1 MAVALVILLTAT
13 ACTLDAPT
21 TQTQSPVTQPTEAT
35 STVPQSNSDAA
46 TTTHP
51 SEATPTA
58 PDTAASTSDAQ
69 PSDTT
74 PSDPGAAAS
83 DPDTQ
88 PPEATPSDP
97 DVALSDPDTQPS
109 EATSTVPASTVAKR
123 VDDGTGDG
131 AGDAGGGA
139 VGAEEDDRPLPRGT
153 LTGDGHYTDPRG
165 ETYEE
170 FQASF
175 DRTHPFQG
183 LGSFCEPT
191 QPPDSV
197 PIATEP
203 GITADSLTIVHLNT
217 RLDEL
222 ERIGFYT
229 RAGDIDEMVRSFV
242 GVVNGCGGIHGRLLD
257 LRTVDISGLGGGGHD
272 IDTRREAACLEAREV
287 HLAVAAL
294 AVEPVPGTAAGCLTW
309 SGRTSFL
316 SVRGTSDRDDR
327 RAGGLLLAQA
337 PGARTALEAMVS
349 MADEEGLLMDR
360 TIGLVVPDAP
370 QRSDDIVDVLVE
382 ALEALGHDPT
392 IHLVGC
398 EGTTTCRVG
407 MDTAVAAMVERGV
420 DVVFPLLNR
429 TSLPWLVLEML
440 DQAMPR
446 PTFIQSGLDAQ
457 GLDSV
462 SSEVAEF
469 GGTPA
474 GAYYSGAWILDASA
488 TGSHRLDGF
497 ETRPFD
503 EMCNRSYAEAAQR
516 RIATV
521 DDPATDVYRTVTEA
535 CSLVRAVARAV
546 HDAGPDPTRLG
557 VQVALAVL
565 GSMDVSDM
573 RPATSYDGH
582 LSVQLRRYEYPCGH
596 GPGFGDTDGCLVPV
610 SDPQLLG

>member
-1 MAVALVILLTAT
+1 MLLPRSPASALSVAMVILLTAT
-13 ACTLDAPT
+13 ACTLDDPTPSTDNKAAQQAEATAPEPAASEPAPDAGT
-21 TQTQSPVTQPTEAT
+21 ATQPA
-35 STVPQSNSDAA
+35 
-46 TTTHP
+46 
-51 SEATPTA
+51 EATP
-58 PDTAASTSDAQ
+58 
-69 PSDTT
+69 
-74 PSDPGAAAS
+74 
-83 DPDTQ
+83 
-88 PPEATPSDP
+88 
-97 DVALSDPDTQPS
+97 
-109 EATSTVPASTVAKR
+109 TVPASTVAKR
-123 VDDGTGDG
+123 VDDGTDGGAGGDG
-131 AGDAGGGA
+131 SGS
-139 VGAEEDDRPLPRGT
+139 EDGRPLPDGT
-153 LTGDGHYTDPRG
+153 LTAGGHYADPRG
-165 ETYEE
+165 ETYEQ

-183 LGSFCEPT
+183 LESFCLPT
-191 QPPDSV
+191 PAPESDPV
-197 PIATEP
+197 ATEP
-203 GITADSLTIVHLNT
+203 GITADSLNVVHLHT

-222 ERIGFYT
+222 ERIGFSVPV
-229 RAGDIDEMVRSFV
+229 GDIDDMVRSFV
-242 GVVNGCGGIHGRLLD
+242 GIVNGCGGIHGRRLD
-257 LRTVDISGLGGGGHD
+257 LRTVEVSALGGGGHD

-287 HLAVAAL
+287 HEAVAVL
-294 AVEPVPGTAAGCLTW
+294 AVEAVPGTAANCLTR

-316 SVRGTSDRDDR
+316 SVRGTSDRDES
-327 RAGGLLLAQA
+327 RAGGLLLAQE
-337 PGARTALEAMVS
+337 PGARTAVEAMVR
-349 MADEEGLLMDR
+349 MADERDLLVGG

-370 QRSDDIVDVLVE
+370 QRSDDVVHVLVD
-382 ALEALGHDPT
+382 ALGALGHEPT

-407 MDTAVAAMVERGV
+407 LDTAVAAMVERGV

-469 GGTPA
+469 GGSPA

-516 RIATV
+516 RTATV
-521 DDPATDVYRTVTEA
+521 DDPTTDVYRTVTEA

-557 VQVALAVL
+557 IQVALAAL

-582 LSVQLRRYEYPCGH
+582 LSVQLRRYEYPCDH
-596 GPGFGDTDGCLVPV
+596 GPGFGDTDGCLLPV
-610 SDPQLLG
+610 SDPQPLD

>member
-1 MAVALVILLTAT
+1 MVILLTAT
-13 ACTLDAPT
+13 ACTLDDPT
-21 TQTQSPVTQPTEAT
+21 PSTDNKAAQQAEAT
-35 STVPQSNSDAA
+35 APEPAASEPAPDAGTA
-46 TTTHP
+46 TQP
-51 SEATPTA
+51 SEATPTV
-58 PDTAASTSDAQ
+58 
-69 PSDTT
+69 PS
-74 PSDPGAAAS
+74 
-83 DPDTQ
+83 
-88 PPEATPSDP
+88 
-97 DVALSDPDTQPS
+97 
-109 EATSTVPASTVAKR
+109 STVGKR
-123 VDDGTGDG
+123 VDDGTDGGAGGDG
-131 AGDAGGGA
+131 SGS
-139 VGAEEDDRPLPRGT
+139 EDGRPLPDGT
-153 LTGDGHYTDPRG
+153 LTAGGHYADPRG
-165 ETYEE
+165 ETYEQ

-183 LGSFCEPT
+183 LESFCLPT
-191 QPPDSV
+191 PAPESDPV
-197 PIATEP
+197 ATEP
-203 GITADSLTIVHLNT
+203 GITADSLNVVHLHT

-222 ERIGFYT
+222 ERIGFSVPV
-229 RAGDIDEMVRSFV
+229 GDIDDMVRSFV
-242 GVVNGCGGIHGRLLD
+242 GIVNGCGGIHGRRLD
-257 LRTVDISGLGGGGHD
+257 LRTVEVSALGGGGHD

-287 HLAVAAL
+287 HEAVAVL
-294 AVEPVPGTAAGCLTW
+294 AVEAVPGTAANCLTR

-316 SVRGTSDRDDR
+316 SVRGTSDRDES
-327 RAGGLLLAQA
+327 RAGGLLLAQE
-337 PGARTALEAMVS
+337 PGARTAVEAMVR
-349 MADEEGLLMDR
+349 MADERDLLVGG

-370 QRSDDIVDVLVE
+370 QRSDDVVHVLVD
-382 ALEALGHDPT
+382 ALGALGHEPT

-407 MDTAVAAMVERGV
+407 LDTAVAAMVERGV

-469 GGTPA
+469 GGSPA

-516 RIATV
+516 RTATV
-521 DDPATDVYRTVTEA
+521 DDPTTDVYRTVTEA

-557 VQVALAVL
+557 IQVALAAL

-582 LSVQLRRYEYPCGH
+582 LSVQLRRYEYPCDH
-596 GPGFGDTDGCLVPV
+596 GPGFGDTDGCLLPV
-610 SDPQLLG
+610 SDPQPLD

>member
-1 MAVALVILLTAT
+1 MLLPRPPAPALSVAMVILLTAT
-13 ACTLDAPT
+13 ACTLDDPTPSTDNKAAQQAEATAPEPAASEPAPDAGT
-21 TQTQSPVTQPTEAT
+21 ATQPA
-35 STVPQSNSDAA
+35 
-46 TTTHP
+46 
-51 SEATPTA
+51 EATP
-58 PDTAASTSDAQ
+58 
-69 PSDTT
+69 
-74 PSDPGAAAS
+74 
-83 DPDTQ
+83 
-88 PPEATPSDP
+88 
-97 DVALSDPDTQPS
+97 
-109 EATSTVPASTVAKR
+109 TVPASTVAKR
-123 VDDGTGDG
+123 VDDGTDGGAGGDG
-131 AGDAGGGA
+131 SGS
-139 VGAEEDDRPLPRGT
+139 EDGRPLLDGT
-153 LTGDGHYTDPRG
+153 LTAGGHYADPRG
-165 ETYEE
+165 ETYEQ

-183 LGSFCEPT
+183 LESFCLPT
-191 QPPDSV
+191 PAPESDPV
-197 PIATEP
+197 ATEP
-203 GITADSLTIVHLNT
+203 GITADSLNVVHLHT

-222 ERIGFYT
+222 ERIGFSVPV
-229 RAGDIDEMVRSFV
+229 GDIDDMVRSFV
-242 GVVNGCGGIHGRLLD
+242 GIVNGCGGIHGRRLD
-257 LRTVDISGLGGGGHD
+257 LRTVEVSALGGGGHD

-287 HLAVAAL
+287 HEAVAVL
-294 AVEPVPGTAAGCLTW
+294 AVEAVPGTAANCLTR

-316 SVRGTSDRDDR
+316 SVRGTSDRDES
-327 RAGGLLLAQA
+327 RAGGLLLAQE
-337 PGARTALEAMVS
+337 PGARTAVEAMVR
-349 MADEEGLLMDR
+349 MADERDLLVGG

-370 QRSDDIVDVLVE
+370 QRSDDVVHVLVD
-382 ALEALGHDPT
+382 ALGALGHEPT

-407 MDTAVAAMVERGV
+407 LDTAVAAMVERGV

-469 GGTPA
+469 GGSPA

-516 RIATV
+516 RTATV
-521 DDPATDVYRTVTEA
+521 DDPTTDVYRTVTEA

-557 VQVALAVL
+557 IQVALAAL

-582 LSVQLRRYEYPCGH
+582 LSVQLRRYEYPCDH
-596 GPGFGDTDGCLVPV
+596 GPGFGDTDGCLLPV
-610 SDPQLLG
+610 SDPQPLD

>member
-1 MAVALVILLTAT
+1 MVILLTAT
-13 ACTLDAPT
+13 ACTLDDPT
-21 TQTQSPVTQPTEAT
+21 PSTDNKAAQQAEAT
-35 STVPQSNSDAA
+35 APEPAASEPAPDADTA
-46 TTTHP
+46 TQP
-51 SEATPTA
+51 SEATPTV
-58 PDTAASTSDAQ
+58 
-69 PSDTT
+69 PS
-74 PSDPGAAAS
+74 
-83 DPDTQ
+83 
-88 PPEATPSDP
+88 
-97 DVALSDPDTQPS
+97 
-109 EATSTVPASTVAKR
+109 STVGKR
-123 VDDGTGDG
+123 VDDGTDGGAGGDG
-131 AGDAGGGA
+131 SGS
-139 VGAEEDDRPLPRGT
+139 EDGRPLPDGT
-153 LTGDGHYTDPRG
+153 LTAGGHYADPRG
-165 ETYEE
+165 ETYEQ

-183 LGSFCEPT
+183 LESFCLPT
-191 QPPDSV
+191 PAPESDPV
-197 PIATEP
+197 ATEP
-203 GITADSLTIVHLNT
+203 GITADSLNVVHLHT

-222 ERIGFYT
+222 ERIGFSVPV
-229 RAGDIDEMVRSFV
+229 GDIDDMVRSFV
-242 GVVNGCGGIHGRLLD
+242 GIVNGCGGIHGRRLD
-257 LRTVDISGLGGGGHD
+257 LRTVEVSALGGGGHD

-287 HLAVAAL
+287 HEAVAVL
-294 AVEPVPGTAAGCLTW
+294 AVEAVPGTAANCLTR
-309 SGRTSFL
+309 SGQTSFL
-316 SVRGTSDRDDR
+316 SVRGTSDRDES
-327 RAGGLLLAQA
+327 RAGGLLLAQE
-337 PGARTALEAMVS
+337 PGARTAVEAMVR
-349 MADEEGLLMDR
+349 MADERDLLVGG

-370 QRSDDIVDVLVE
+370 QRSDDVVHVLVD
-382 ALEALGHDPT
+382 ALGALGHEPT

-407 MDTAVAAMVERGV
+407 LDTAVAAMVERGV

-469 GGTPA
+469 GGSPA

-516 RIATV
+516 RTATV
-521 DDPATDVYRTVTEA
+521 DDPTTDVYRTVTEA

-557 VQVALAVL
+557 IQVALAAL

-582 LSVQLRRYEYPCGH
+582 LSVQLRRYEYPCDH
-596 GPGFGDTDGCLVPV
+596 GPGFGDTDGCLLPV
-610 SDPQLLG
+610 SDPQPLD

>member
-1 MAVALVILLTAT
+1 MLLPRSPASALSVAMVILLTAT
-13 ACTLDAPT
+13 ACTLDDPTPSTDNKAAQQAEATAPEPAASEPAPDAGT
-21 TQTQSPVTQPTEAT
+21 ATQPA
-35 STVPQSNSDAA
+35 
-46 TTTHP
+46 
-51 SEATPTA
+51 EATP
-58 PDTAASTSDAQ
+58 
-69 PSDTT
+69 
-74 PSDPGAAAS
+74 
-83 DPDTQ
+83 
-88 PPEATPSDP
+88 
-97 DVALSDPDTQPS
+97 
-109 EATSTVPASTVAKR
+109 TVPASTVAKR
-123 VDDGTGDG
+123 VDDGTDGGAGGDG
-131 AGDAGGGA
+131 SGS
-139 VGAEEDDRPLPRGT
+139 EDGRPLPDGT
-153 LTGDGHYTDPRG
+153 LTAGGHYADPRG
-165 ETYEE
+165 ETYEQ

-183 LGSFCEPT
+183 LESFCLPT
-191 QPPDSV
+191 PAPESDPV
-197 PIATEP
+197 ATQP
-203 GITADSLTIVHLNT
+203 GITADSLNVVHLHT

-222 ERIGFYT
+222 ERIGFSVPV
-229 RAGDIDEMVRSFV
+229 GDIDDMVRSFV
-242 GVVNGCGGIHGRLLD
+242 GIVNGCGGIHGRRLD
-257 LRTVDISGLGGGGHD
+257 LRTVEVSALGGGGHD

-287 HLAVAAL
+287 HEAVAVL
-294 AVEPVPGTAAGCLTW
+294 AVEAVPGTAANCLTR

-316 SVRGTSDRDDR
+316 SVRGTSDRDES
-327 RAGGLLLAQA
+327 RAGGLLLAQE
-337 PGARTALEAMVS
+337 PGARTAVEAMVR
-349 MADEEGLLMDR
+349 MADERDLLVGG

-370 QRSDDIVDVLVE
+370 QRSDDVVHVLVD
-382 ALEALGHDPT
+382 ALGALGHEPT

-407 MDTAVAAMVERGV
+407 LDTAVAAMVERGV

-469 GGTPA
+469 GGSPA

-516 RIATV
+516 RTATV
-521 DDPATDVYRTVTEA
+521 DDPTTDVYRTVTEA

-557 VQVALAVL
+557 IQVALAAL

-582 LSVQLRRYEYPCGH
+582 LSVQLRRYEYPCDH
-596 GPGFGDTDGCLVPV
+596 GPGFGDTDGCLLPV
-610 SDPQLLG
+610 SDPQPLD

>member
-1 MAVALVILLTAT
+1 M
-13 ACTLDAPT
+13 
-21 TQTQSPVTQPTEAT
+21 
-35 STVPQSNSDAA
+35 
-46 TTTHP
+46 
-51 SEATPTA
+51 
-58 PDTAASTSDAQ
+58 
-69 PSDTT
+69 
-74 PSDPGAAAS
+74 
-83 DPDTQ
+83 
-88 PPEATPSDP
+88 
-97 DVALSDPDTQPS
+97 
-109 EATSTVPASTVAKR
+109 
-123 VDDGTGDG
+123 
-131 AGDAGGGA
+131 
-139 VGAEEDDRPLPRGT
+139 
-153 LTGDGHYTDPRG
+153 
-165 ETYEE
+165 
-170 FQASF
+170 
-175 DRTHPFQG
+175 
-183 LGSFCEPT
+183 
-191 QPPDSV
+191 
-197 PIATEP
+197 
-203 GITADSLTIVHLNT
+203 
-217 RLDEL
+217 

-349 MADEEGLLMDR
+349 MADEKGLLMDR
-360 TIGLVVPDAP
+360 TVGLVVPDAP

-382 ALEALGHDPT
+382 TLEALGHDPT

-557 VQVALAVL
+557 IQVALAAL

-582 LSVQLRRYEYPCGH
+582 LSVQLRRYEYPCDH
-596 GPGFGDTDGCLVPV
+596 GPGFGDTDGCLLPV

>member
-1 MAVALVILLTAT
+1 MVILLTAT
-13 ACTLDAPT
+13 ACTLDDPT
-21 TQTQSPVTQPTEAT
+21 PSTDNKAAQQAEAT
-35 STVPQSNSDAA
+35 APEPAASEPAPDAGTA
-46 TTTHP
+46 TQP
-51 SEATPTA
+51 SEATPTV
-58 PDTAASTSDAQ
+58 
-69 PSDTT
+69 PS
-74 PSDPGAAAS
+74 
-83 DPDTQ
+83 
-88 PPEATPSDP
+88 
-97 DVALSDPDTQPS
+97 
-109 EATSTVPASTVAKR
+109 STVGKR
-123 VDDGTGDG
+123 VDDGTDGGAGGDG
-131 AGDAGGGA
+131 SGS
-139 VGAEEDDRPLPRGT
+139 EDGRPLPDGT
-153 LTGDGHYTDPRG
+153 LTAGGHYADPRG
-165 ETYEE
+165 ETYEQ

-183 LGSFCEPT
+183 LESFCLPT
-191 QPPDSV
+191 PAPESDPV
-197 PIATEP
+197 ATEP
-203 GITADSLTIVHLNT
+203 GITADSLNVVHLHT

-222 ERIGFYT
+222 ERVGFSVPV
-229 RAGDIDEMVRSFV
+229 GDIDDMVRSFV
-242 GVVNGCGGIHGRLLD
+242 GIVNGCGGIHGRRLD
-257 LRTVDISGLGGGGHD
+257 LRTVEVSALGGGGHD

-287 HLAVAAL
+287 HEAVAVL
-294 AVEPVPGTAAGCLTW
+294 AVEAVPGTAANCLTR

-316 SVRGTSDRDDR
+316 SVRGTSDRDES
-327 RAGGLLLAQA
+327 RAGGLLLAQE
-337 PGARTALEAMVS
+337 PGARTAVEAMVR
-349 MADEEGLLMDR
+349 MADERDLLVGG

-370 QRSDDIVDVLVE
+370 QRSDDVVHVLVD
-382 ALEALGHDPT
+382 ALGALGHEPT

-407 MDTAVAAMVERGV
+407 LDTAVAAMVERGV

-469 GGTPA
+469 GGSPA

-516 RIATV
+516 RTATV
-521 DDPATDVYRTVTEA
+521 DDPTTDVYRTVTEA

-557 VQVALAVL
+557 IQVALAAL

-582 LSVQLRRYEYPCGH
+582 LSVQLRRYEYPCDH
-596 GPGFGDTDGCLVPV
+596 GPGFGDTDGCLLPV
-610 SDPQLLG
+610 SDPQPLD

>member
-1 MAVALVILLTAT
+1 VQQAETTWTEPAN
-13 ACTLDAPT
+13 DAA
-21 TQTQSPVTQPTEAT
+21 SVTQPPETAPAT
-35 STVPQSNSDAA
+35 PSDTDASEGESVLQ
-46 TTTHP
+46 P
-51 SEATPTA
+51 SEATPTE
-58 PDTAASTSDAQ
+58 PDGAD
-69 PSDTT
+69 
-74 PSDPGAAAS
+74 SDPG
-83 DPDTQ
+83 
-88 PPEATPSDP
+88 
-97 DVALSDPDTQPS
+97 TQPS

-123 VDDGTGDG
+123 VDDGTGGG
-131 AGDAGGGA
+131 AGVGGGGA
-139 VGAEEDDRPLPRGT
+139 AGPLPDGT
-153 LTGDGHYTDPRG
+153 LTTEGHYADPRG
-165 ETYEE
+165 DTYEE

-183 LGSFCEPT
+183 LESFCLPT
-191 QPPDSV
+191 PAPEAV
-197 PIATEP
+197 PVATQP
-203 GITADSLTIVHLNT
+203 GITADSLNIVHLHT

-222 ERIGFYT
+222 EKIGFSS
-229 RAGDIDEMVRSFV
+229 RVGDIDDMVRSFV
-242 GVVNGCGGIHGRLLD
+242 GIVNECGGIHGRRLD
-257 LRTVDISGLGGGGHD
+257 LRTVEVSALGGGGHD

-287 HLAVAAL
+287 HEAVAVL
-294 AVEPVPGTAAGCLTW
+294 AVEAVPGTAANCLTR

-327 RAGGLLLAQA
+327 RSGGLLLAQE
-337 PGARTALEAMVS
+337 PGARTAVEAMVR
-349 MADEEGLLMDR
+349 MADGRGLLVDG

-370 QRSDDIVDVLVE
+370 QRSDDVVDVLVH
-382 ALEALGHDPT
+382 ALESLGHEPT

-407 MDTAVAAMVERGV
+407 LDTAVAAMVERGV
-420 DVVFPLLNR
+420 DVVLPLLNR

-440 DQAMPR
+440 DQSMPR

-469 GGTPA
+469 GGSPA
-474 GAYYSGAWILDASA
+474 GEYYSGAWILDASA

-503 EMCNRSYAEAAQR
+503 EMCNRSYAAAAQHPT
-516 RIATV
+516 ATV
-521 DDPATDVYRTVTEA
+521 EDPTTDVYRTVTEA

-557 VQVALAVL
+557 IQVALAAL

-582 LSVQLRRYEYPCGH
+582 LSVQLRRYEYPCLH

-610 SDPQLLG
+610 SDPQPLD

>member
-1 MAVALVILLTAT
+1 MLLPRSPASALSVAMVILLTAT
-13 ACTLDAPT
+13 ACTLDDPTPSTDNKAAQQAEATAPEPAASEPAPDAGT
-21 TQTQSPVTQPTEAT
+21 ATQPA
-35 STVPQSNSDAA
+35 
-46 TTTHP
+46 
-51 SEATPTA
+51 EATP
-58 PDTAASTSDAQ
+58 
-69 PSDTT
+69 
-74 PSDPGAAAS
+74 
-83 DPDTQ
+83 
-88 PPEATPSDP
+88 
-97 DVALSDPDTQPS
+97 
-109 EATSTVPASTVAKR
+109 TVPASTVAKR
-123 VDDGTGDG
+123 VDDGTDGGAGGDG
-131 AGDAGGGA
+131 SGS
-139 VGAEEDDRPLPRGT
+139 EDGRPLPDGT
-153 LTGDGHYTDPRG
+153 LTAGGHYADPRG
-165 ETYEE
+165 ETYEQ

-183 LGSFCEPT
+183 LESFCLPT
-191 QPPDSV
+191 PAPESDPV
-197 PIATEP
+197 ATQP
-203 GITADSLTIVHLNT
+203 GITADSLNIVHLHT

-222 ERIGFYT
+222 ERIGFSVPV
-229 RAGDIDEMVRSFV
+229 GDIDDMVRSFV
-242 GVVNGCGGIHGRLLD
+242 GIVNGCGGIHGRRLD
-257 LRTVDISGLGGGGHD
+257 LRTVEVSALGGGGHD

-287 HLAVAAL
+287 HEAVAVL
-294 AVEPVPGTAAGCLTW
+294 AVEAVPGTAANCLTR

-316 SVRGTSDRDDR
+316 SVRGTSDRDES
-327 RAGGLLLAQA
+327 RAGGLLLAQE
-337 PGARTALEAMVS
+337 PGARTAVEAMVR
-349 MADEEGLLMDR
+349 MADERDLLVGG

-370 QRSDDIVDVLVE
+370 QRSDDVVHVLVD
-382 ALEALGHDPT
+382 ALEALGHEPT

-407 MDTAVAAMVERGV
+407 LDTAVAAMVERGV

-446 PTFIQSGLDAQ
+446 PTFIQSGLDSQ

-469 GGTPA
+469 GGSPA

-503 EMCNRSYAEAAQR
+503 EMCNRSYAEVAQR
-516 RIATV
+516 RTATV
-521 DDPATDVYRTVTEA
+521 DDPTTDVYRTVTEA

-557 VQVALAVL
+557 IQVALAAL

-582 LSVQLRRYEYPCGH
+582 LSVQLRRYEYPCDH
-596 GPGFGDTDGCLVPV
+596 GPGFGDTDGCLLPV
-610 SDPQLLG
+610 SDPQPLD

>member
-1 MAVALVILLTAT
+1 MLLPRSPASALSVAMVILLTAT
-13 ACTLDAPT
+13 ACTLDDPT
-21 TQTQSPVTQPTEAT
+21 PSTDNKAAQQAEAT
-35 STVPQSNSDAA
+35 APEPAASEPAPDAGTA
-46 TTTHP
+46 TQP
-51 SEATPTA
+51 SEATPTV
-58 PDTAASTSDAQ
+58 
-69 PSDTT
+69 PS
-74 PSDPGAAAS
+74 
-83 DPDTQ
+83 
-88 PPEATPSDP
+88 
-97 DVALSDPDTQPS
+97 
-109 EATSTVPASTVAKR
+109 STVGKR
-123 VDDGTGDG
+123 VDDGTDGGAGGDG
-131 AGDAGGGA
+131 SGS
-139 VGAEEDDRPLPRGT
+139 EDGRPLPDGT
-153 LTGDGHYTDPRG
+153 LTAGGHYADPRG
-165 ETYEE
+165 ETYEQ

-183 LGSFCEPT
+183 LESFCLPT
-191 QPPDSV
+191 PAPESDPV
-197 PIATEP
+197 ATEP
-203 GITADSLTIVHLNT
+203 GITADSLNVVHLHT

-222 ERIGFYT
+222 ERIGFSVPV
-229 RAGDIDEMVRSFV
+229 GDIDDMVRSFV
-242 GVVNGCGGIHGRLLD
+242 GIVNGCGGIHGRRLD
-257 LRTVDISGLGGGGHD
+257 LRTVEVSALGGGGHD

-287 HLAVAAL
+287 HEAVAVL
-294 AVEPVPGTAAGCLTW
+294 AVEAVPGTAANCLTR

-316 SVRGTSDRDDR
+316 SVRGTSDRDES
-327 RAGGLLLAQA
+327 RAGGLLLAQE
-337 PGARTALEAMVS
+337 PGARTAVEAMVR
-349 MADEEGLLMDR
+349 MADERDLLMGG

-370 QRSDDIVDVLVE
+370 QRSDDVVHVLVD
-382 ALEALGHDPT
+382 ALGALGHEPT

-407 MDTAVAAMVERGV
+407 LDTAVAAMVERGV

-469 GGTPA
+469 GGSPA

-516 RIATV
+516 RTATV
-521 DDPATDVYRTVTEA
+521 DDPTTDVYRTVTEA

-557 VQVALAVL
+557 IQVALAVL

-582 LSVQLRRYEYPCGH
+582 LSVQLRRYEYPCDH
-596 GPGFGDTDGCLVPV
+596 GPGFGDTDGCLLPV
-610 SDPQLLG
+610 SDPQPLD

>member
-1 MAVALVILLTAT
+1 MLLPRSPASALSVAMVILLTAT
-13 ACTLDAPT
+13 ACTLDDPT
-21 TQTQSPVTQPTEAT
+21 PSTDNKAAQQAEAT
-35 STVPQSNSDAA
+35 APEPAASEPAPDAGTA
-46 TTTHP
+46 TQP
-51 SEATPTA
+51 SEATPTV
-58 PDTAASTSDAQ
+58 
-69 PSDTT
+69 PS
-74 PSDPGAAAS
+74 
-83 DPDTQ
+83 
-88 PPEATPSDP
+88 
-97 DVALSDPDTQPS
+97 
-109 EATSTVPASTVAKR
+109 STVGKR
-123 VDDGTGDG
+123 VDDGTDGGAGGDG
-131 AGDAGGGA
+131 SGS
-139 VGAEEDDRPLPRGT
+139 EDGRPLPDGT
-153 LTGDGHYTDPRG
+153 LTAGGHYADPRG
-165 ETYEE
+165 ETYEQ

-183 LGSFCEPT
+183 LESFCLPT
-191 QPPDSV
+191 PGPESDPV
-197 PIATEP
+197 ATQP
-203 GITADSLTIVHLNT
+203 GITADSLNVVHLHT

-222 ERIGFYT
+222 ERIGFSVPV
-229 RAGDIDEMVRSFV
+229 GDIDDMVRSFV
-242 GVVNGCGGIHGRLLD
+242 GIVNGCGGIHGRRLD
-257 LRTVDISGLGGGGHD
+257 LRTVEVSALGGGGHD

-287 HLAVAAL
+287 HEAVAVL
-294 AVEPVPGTAAGCLTW
+294 AVEAVPGTAANCLTR
-309 SGRTSFL
+309 SGQTSFL
-316 SVRGTSDRDDR
+316 SVRGTSDRDES
-327 RAGGLLLAQA
+327 RAGGLLLAQE
-337 PGARTALEAMVS
+337 PGARTAVEAMVR
-349 MADEEGLLMDR
+349 MADERDLLVGG

-370 QRSDDIVDVLVE
+370 QRSDDVVHVLVD
-382 ALEALGHDPT
+382 ALEALGHEPT

-407 MDTAVAAMVERGV
+407 LDTAVAAMVERGV

-469 GGTPA
+469 GGSPA

-503 EMCNRSYAEAAQR
+503 EMCNRSYAEVAQR
-516 RIATV
+516 RTATV
-521 DDPATDVYRTVTEA
+521 DDPTTDVYRTVTEA

-557 VQVALAVL
+557 IQVALAAL

-582 LSVQLRRYEYPCGH
+582 LSVQLRRYEYPCDH
-596 GPGFGDTDGCLVPV
+596 GPGFGDTDGCLLPV
-610 SDPQLLG
+610 SDPQPLD

>member
-1 MAVALVILLTAT
+1 MAVAVVILLTAT

-21 TQTQSPVTQPTEAT
+21 PTTDGTGVQQAETTWTEPANDAATVTQPPETAPAT
-35 STVPQSNSDAA
+35 PSDTDASEGESVLQ
-46 TTTHP
+46 P
-51 SEATPTA
+51 SEATPTE
-58 PDTAASTSDAQ
+58 PDGAD
-69 PSDTT
+69 
-74 PSDPGAAAS
+74 SDPG
-83 DPDTQ
+83 
-88 PPEATPSDP
+88 
-97 DVALSDPDTQPS
+97 TQPS

-123 VDDGTGDG
+123 VDDGTGGG
-131 AGDAGGGA
+131 AGVGGGGA
-139 VGAEEDDRPLPRGT
+139 AGPLPDGT
-153 LTGDGHYTDPRG
+153 LTTEGHYADPRG
-165 ETYEE
+165 DTYEE

-183 LGSFCEPT
+183 LESFCLPT
-191 QPPDSV
+191 PAPEAV
-197 PIATEP
+197 PVATQP
-203 GITADSLTIVHLNT
+203 GITADSLNIVHLHT

-222 ERIGFYT
+222 EKIGFSS
-229 RAGDIDEMVRSFV
+229 RVGDIDDMVRSFV
-242 GVVNGCGGIHGRLLD
+242 GIVNECGGIHGRRLD
-257 LRTVDISGLGGGGHD
+257 LRTVEVSALGGGGHD

-287 HLAVAAL
+287 HEAVAVL
-294 AVEPVPGTAAGCLTW
+294 AVEAVPGTAANCLTR

-327 RAGGLLLAQA
+327 RSGGLLLAQE
-337 PGARTALEAMVS
+337 PGARTAVEAMVR
-349 MADEEGLLMDR
+349 MADGRGLLVDG

-370 QRSDDIVDVLVE
+370 QRSDDVVDVLVH
-382 ALEALGHDPT
+382 ALESLGHEPT

-407 MDTAVAAMVERGV
+407 LDTAVAAMVERGV
-420 DVVFPLLNR
+420 DVVLPLLNR

-440 DQAMPR
+440 DQSMPR

-469 GGTPA
+469 GGSPA
-474 GAYYSGAWILDASA
+474 GEYYSGAWILDASA

-503 EMCNRSYAEAAQR
+503 EMCNRSYAAAAQHPT
-516 RIATV
+516 ATV
-521 DDPATDVYRTVTEA
+521 EDPTTDVYRTVTEA

-557 VQVALAVL
+557 IQVALAAL

-582 LSVQLRRYEYPCGH
+582 LSVQLRRYEYPCLH
-596 GPGFGDTDGCLVPV
+596 GPGFGDTEGCLVPV
-610 SDPQLLG
+610 SDPQPLD

>member
-1 MAVALVILLTAT
+1 MLLPRSPASALSVAMVILLTAT
-13 ACTLDAPT
+13 ACTLDDPT
-21 TQTQSPVTQPTEAT
+21 PSTDNKAAQQAEAT
-35 STVPQSNSDAA
+35 APEPAASEPAPDADTA
-46 TTTHP
+46 TQP
-51 SEATPTA
+51 SEATPTV
-58 PDTAASTSDAQ
+58 
-69 PSDTT
+69 PS
-74 PSDPGAAAS
+74 
-83 DPDTQ
+83 
-88 PPEATPSDP
+88 
-97 DVALSDPDTQPS
+97 
-109 EATSTVPASTVAKR
+109 STVGKR
-123 VDDGTGDG
+123 VDDGTDGGAGGDG
-131 AGDAGGGA
+131 SGS
-139 VGAEEDDRPLPRGT
+139 EDGRPLPDGT
-153 LTGDGHYTDPRG
+153 LTAGGHYADPRG
-165 ETYEE
+165 ETYEQ

-183 LGSFCEPT
+183 LESFCLPT
-191 QPPDSV
+191 PGPESDPV
-197 PIATEP
+197 ATQP
-203 GITADSLTIVHLNT
+203 GITADSLNVVHLHT

-222 ERIGFYT
+222 ERIGFSVPV
-229 RAGDIDEMVRSFV
+229 GDIDDMVRSFV
-242 GVVNGCGGIHGRLLD
+242 GIVNGCGGIHGRRLD
-257 LRTVDISGLGGGGHD
+257 LRTVEVSALGGGGHD

-287 HLAVAAL
+287 HEAVAVL
-294 AVEPVPGTAAGCLTW
+294 AVEAVPGTAANCLTR

-316 SVRGTSDRDDR
+316 SVRGTSDRDES
-327 RAGGLLLAQA
+327 RAGGLLLAQE
-337 PGARTALEAMVS
+337 PGARTAVEAMVR
-349 MADEEGLLMDR
+349 MADERDLLVGG

-370 QRSDDIVDVLVE
+370 QRSDDVVHVLVD
-382 ALEALGHDPT
+382 ALGALGHEPT

-407 MDTAVAAMVERGV
+407 LDTAVAAMVERGV

-469 GGTPA
+469 GGSPA

-503 EMCNRSYAEAAQR
+503 EMCNRSYAEVAQR
-516 RIATV
+516 RTATV
-521 DDPATDVYRTVTEA
+521 DDPTTDVYRTVTEA

-557 VQVALAVL
+557 IQVALAAL

-582 LSVQLRRYEYPCGH
+582 LSVQLRRYEYPCDH
-596 GPGFGDTDGCLVPV
+596 GPGFGDTDGCLLPV
-610 SDPQLLG
+610 SDPQPLD

>member
-1 MAVALVILLTAT
+1 MALVILLTAT
-13 ACTLDAPT
+13 ACTLDDPTPSTDNKAAQQAEATAPEPAASEPAPDAGT
-21 TQTQSPVTQPTEAT
+21 ATQPA
-35 STVPQSNSDAA
+35 
-46 TTTHP
+46 
-51 SEATPTA
+51 EATP
-58 PDTAASTSDAQ
+58 
-69 PSDTT
+69 
-74 PSDPGAAAS
+74 
-83 DPDTQ
+83 
-88 PPEATPSDP
+88 
-97 DVALSDPDTQPS
+97 
-109 EATSTVPASTVAKR
+109 TVPASTVAKR
-123 VDDGTGDG
+123 VDDGTDGGAGGDG
-131 AGDAGGGA
+131 SGS
-139 VGAEEDDRPLPRGT
+139 EDGRPLPDGT
-153 LTGDGHYTDPRG
+153 LTAGGHYADPRG
-165 ETYEE
+165 ETYEQ

-183 LGSFCEPT
+183 LESFCLPT
-191 QPPDSV
+191 PAPESDPV
-197 PIATEP
+197 ATEP
-203 GITADSLTIVHLNT
+203 GITADSLNVVHLHT

-222 ERIGFYT
+222 ERIGFSVPV
-229 RAGDIDEMVRSFV
+229 GDIDDMVRSFV
-242 GVVNGCGGIHGRLLD
+242 GIVNGCGGIHGRRLD
-257 LRTVDISGLGGGGHD
+257 LRTVEVSALGGGGHD

-287 HLAVAAL
+287 HEAVAVL
-294 AVEPVPGTAAGCLTW
+294 AVEAVPGTAANCLTR

-316 SVRGTSDRDDR
+316 SVRGTSDRDES
-327 RAGGLLLAQA
+327 RAGGLLLAQE
-337 PGARTALEAMVS
+337 PGARTAVEAMVR
-349 MADEEGLLMDR
+349 MADERDLLVGG

-370 QRSDDIVDVLVE
+370 QRSDDVVHVLVD
-382 ALEALGHDPT
+382 ALGALGHEPT

-407 MDTAVAAMVERGV
+407 LDTAVAAMVERGV

-469 GGTPA
+469 GGSPA

-516 RIATV
+516 RTATV
-521 DDPATDVYRTVTEA
+521 DDPTTDVYRTVTEA

-557 VQVALAVL
+557 IQVALAAL

-582 LSVQLRRYEYPCGH
+582 LSVQLRRYEYPCDH
-596 GPGFGDTDGCLVPV
+596 GPGFGDTDGCLLPV
-610 SDPQLLG
+610 SDPQPLD

>member
-1 MAVALVILLTAT
+1 MLLPRSPASALSVAMVILLTAT
-13 ACTLDAPT
+13 ACTLDDPT
-21 TQTQSPVTQPTEAT
+21 PSTDNKAAQQAEAT
-35 STVPQSNSDAA
+35 APEPAASEPAPDAGTA
-46 TTTHP
+46 TQP
-51 SEATPTA
+51 SEATPTV
-58 PDTAASTSDAQ
+58 
-69 PSDTT
+69 PS
-74 PSDPGAAAS
+74 
-83 DPDTQ
+83 
-88 PPEATPSDP
+88 
-97 DVALSDPDTQPS
+97 
-109 EATSTVPASTVAKR
+109 STVGKR
-123 VDDGTGDG
+123 VDDGTDGGAGGDG
-131 AGDAGGGA
+131 SGS
-139 VGAEEDDRPLPRGT
+139 EDGRPLPDGT
-153 LTGDGHYTDPRG
+153 LTAGGHYADPRG
-165 ETYEE
+165 ETYEQ

-183 LGSFCEPT
+183 LESFCLPT
-191 QPPDSV
+191 PAPESDPV
-197 PIATEP
+197 ATEP
-203 GITADSLTIVHLNT
+203 GITADSLNVVHLHT

-222 ERIGFYT
+222 ERIGFSVPV
-229 RAGDIDEMVRSFV
+229 GDIDDMVRSFV
-242 GVVNGCGGIHGRLLD
+242 GIVNGCGGIHGRRLD
-257 LRTVDISGLGGGGHD
+257 LRTVEVSALGGGGHD

-287 HLAVAAL
+287 HEAVAVL
-294 AVEPVPGTAAGCLTW
+294 AVEAVPGTAANCLTR

-316 SVRGTSDRDDR
+316 SVRGTSDRDES
-327 RAGGLLLAQA
+327 RAGGLLLAQE
-337 PGARTALEAMVS
+337 PGARTAVEAMVR
-349 MADEEGLLMDR
+349 MADERDLLVGG

-370 QRSDDIVDVLVE
+370 QRSDDVVHVLVD
-382 ALEALGHDPT
+382 ALGALGHEPT

-407 MDTAVAAMVERGV
+407 LDTAVAAMVERGV

-469 GGTPA
+469 GGSPA

-503 EMCNRSYAEAAQR
+503 EMCNRSYAEVAQR
-516 RIATV
+516 RTATV
-521 DDPATDVYRTVTEA
+521 DDPTTDVYRTVTEA

-557 VQVALAVL
+557 IQVALAAL

-582 LSVQLRRYEYPCGH
+582 LSVQLRRYEYPCDH
-596 GPGFGDTDGCLVPV
+596 GPGFGDTDGCLLPV
-610 SDPQLLG
+610 SDPQPLD

>member
-1 MAVALVILLTAT
+1 MLLPRSPASALSVAMVILLTAT
-13 ACTLDAPT
+13 ACTLDDPT
-21 TQTQSPVTQPTEAT
+21 PSTDNKAAQQAEAT
-35 STVPQSNSDAA
+35 APEPAASEPAPDADTA
-46 TTTHP
+46 TQP
-51 SEATPTA
+51 SEATPTV
-58 PDTAASTSDAQ
+58 
-69 PSDTT
+69 PS
-74 PSDPGAAAS
+74 
-83 DPDTQ
+83 
-88 PPEATPSDP
+88 
-97 DVALSDPDTQPS
+97 
-109 EATSTVPASTVAKR
+109 STVGKR
-123 VDDGTGDG
+123 VDDGTDGGAGGDG
-131 AGDAGGGA
+131 SGS
-139 VGAEEDDRPLPRGT
+139 EDGRPLPDGT
-153 LTGDGHYTDPRG
+153 LTAGGHYADPRG
-165 ETYEE
+165 ETYEQ

-183 LGSFCEPT
+183 LESFCLPT
-191 QPPDSV
+191 PAPESDPV
-197 PIATEP
+197 ATQP
-203 GITADSLTIVHLNT
+203 GITADSLNVVHLHT

-222 ERIGFYT
+222 ERIGFSVPV
-229 RAGDIDEMVRSFV
+229 GDIDDMVRSFV
-242 GVVNGCGGIHGRLLD
+242 GIVNGCGGIHGRRLD
-257 LRTVDISGLGGGGHD
+257 LRTVEVSALGGGGHD

-287 HLAVAAL
+287 HEAVAVL
-294 AVEPVPGTAAGCLTW
+294 AVEAVPGTAANCLTR

-316 SVRGTSDRDDR
+316 SVRGTSDRDES
-327 RAGGLLLAQA
+327 RAGGLLLAQE
-337 PGARTALEAMVS
+337 PGARTAVEAMVR
-349 MADEEGLLMDR
+349 MADERDLLVGG

-370 QRSDDIVDVLVE
+370 QRSDDVVHVLVD
-382 ALEALGHDPT
+382 ALGALGHEPT

-407 MDTAVAAMVERGV
+407 LDTAVAAMVERGV

-469 GGTPA
+469 GGSPA

-503 EMCNRSYAEAAQR
+503 EMCNRSYAEVAQR
-516 RIATV
+516 RTATV
-521 DDPATDVYRTVTEA
+521 DDPTTDVYRTVTEA

-557 VQVALAVL
+557 IQVALAAL

-582 LSVQLRRYEYPCGH
+582 LSVQLRRYEYPCDH
-596 GPGFGDTDGCLVPV
+596 GPGFGDTDGCLLPV
-610 SDPQLLG
+610 SDPQPLD

>member
-1 MAVALVILLTAT
+1 MSRPRLTTPAPALSMAVALVILLTAT

-21 TQTQSPVTQPTEAT
+21 AQTQSPVTQPTEAM
-35 STVPQSNSDAA
+35 
-46 TTTHP
+46 
-51 SEATPTA
+51 PTA
-58 PDTAASTSDAQ
+58 PDTATST
-69 PSDTT
+69 SDTT
-74 PSDPGAAAS
+74 PSDPDTAAS
-83 DPDTQ
+83 DP
-88 PPEATPSDP
+88 S
-97 DVALSDPDTQPS
+97 TQPS
-109 EATSTVPASTVAKR
+109 EATLTVPASTVAKR
-123 VDDGTGDG
+123 VKDGTGDG
-131 AGDAGGGA
+131 AGGGA

-165 ETYEE
+165 ETYAE

-183 LGSFCEPT
+183 LGSFCEAT
-191 QPPDSV
+191 ESPDSV

-203 GITADSLTIVHLNT
+203 GITADALTIVHLNT

-242 GVVNGCGGIHGRLLD
+242 DIVNGCGGIHGRLLD

-294 AVEPVPGTAAGCLTW
+294 AVEPVPGTAVGCLTR
-309 SGRTSFL
+309 SGQTSFL
-316 SVRGTSDRDDR
+316 SVRGTSDSDDR
-327 RAGGLLLAQA
+327 RAGGLLLAQE

-349 MADEEGLLMDR
+349 MADEEGLLRDR
-360 TIGLVVPDAP
+360 TVGLVVPDAP

-503 EMCNRSYAEAAQR
+503 EMCNRSYAEAAER
-516 RIATV
+516 RTATV

-565 GSMDVSDM
+565 GPLDVSGM

-582 LSVQLRRYEYPCGH
+582 LSVQLRRYEYPCDH

-610 SDPQLLG
+610 SEPRPLD

>member
-1 MAVALVILLTAT
+1 MVILLTAT
-13 ACTLDAPT
+13 ACTLDDPT
-21 TQTQSPVTQPTEAT
+21 PSTDNKAAQQAEAT
-35 STVPQSNSDAA
+35 APEPAASEPAPDAGTA
-46 TTTHP
+46 TQP
-51 SEATPTA
+51 SEATPTV
-58 PDTAASTSDAQ
+58 
-69 PSDTT
+69 PS
-74 PSDPGAAAS
+74 
-83 DPDTQ
+83 
-88 PPEATPSDP
+88 
-97 DVALSDPDTQPS
+97 
-109 EATSTVPASTVAKR
+109 STVGKR
-123 VDDGTGDG
+123 VDDGTDGGAGGDG
-131 AGDAGGGA
+131 SGS
-139 VGAEEDDRPLPRGT
+139 EDGRPLPDGT
-153 LTGDGHYTDPRG
+153 LTAGGHYADPRG
-165 ETYEE
+165 ETYEQ

-183 LGSFCEPT
+183 LESFCLPT
-191 QPPDSV
+191 PAPESDPV
-197 PIATEP
+197 ATQP
-203 GITADSLTIVHLNT
+203 GITADSLNVVHLHT

-222 ERIGFYT
+222 ERIGFSVPV
-229 RAGDIDEMVRSFV
+229 GDIDDMVRSFV
-242 GVVNGCGGIHGRLLD
+242 GIVNGCGGIHGRRLD
-257 LRTVDISGLGGGGHD
+257 LRTVEVSALGGGGHD

-287 HLAVAAL
+287 HEAVAVL
-294 AVEPVPGTAAGCLTW
+294 AVEAVPGTAANCLTR

-316 SVRGTSDRDDR
+316 SVRGTSDRDES
-327 RAGGLLLAQA
+327 RAGGLLLAQE
-337 PGARTALEAMVS
+337 PGARTAVEAMVR
-349 MADEEGLLMDR
+349 MADERDLLVGG

-370 QRSDDIVDVLVE
+370 QRSDDVVHVLVD
-382 ALEALGHDPT
+382 ALGALGHEPT

-407 MDTAVAAMVERGV
+407 LDTAVAAMVERGV

-469 GGTPA
+469 GGSPA

-516 RIATV
+516 RTATV
-521 DDPATDVYRTVTEA
+521 DDPTTDVYRTVTEA

-557 VQVALAVL
+557 IQVALAAL

-582 LSVQLRRYEYPCGH
+582 LSVQLRRYEYPCDH
-596 GPGFGDTDGCLVPV
+596 GPGFGDTDGCLLPV
-610 SDPQLLG
+610 SDPQPLD

>member
-1 MAVALVILLTAT
+1 MLLPRSPASALSVAMVILLTAT
-13 ACTLDAPT
+13 ACTLDDPT
-21 TQTQSPVTQPTEAT
+21 PSTDNKAAQQAEAT
-35 STVPQSNSDAA
+35 APEPAASEPAPDADTA
-46 TTTHP
+46 TQP
-51 SEATPTA
+51 SEATPTV
-58 PDTAASTSDAQ
+58 
-69 PSDTT
+69 PS
-74 PSDPGAAAS
+74 
-83 DPDTQ
+83 
-88 PPEATPSDP
+88 
-97 DVALSDPDTQPS
+97 
-109 EATSTVPASTVAKR
+109 STVGKR
-123 VDDGTGDG
+123 VDDGTDGGAGGDG
-131 AGDAGGGA
+131 SGS
-139 VGAEEDDRPLPRGT
+139 EDGRPLPDGT
-153 LTGDGHYTDPRG
+153 LTAGGHYADPRG
-165 ETYEE
+165 ETYEQ

-183 LGSFCEPT
+183 LESFCLPT
-191 QPPDSV
+191 PGPESDPV
-197 PIATEP
+197 ATQP
-203 GITADSLTIVHLNT
+203 GITADSLNVVHLHT

-222 ERIGFYT
+222 ERIGFSVPV
-229 RAGDIDEMVRSFV
+229 GDIDDMVRSFV
-242 GVVNGCGGIHGRLLD
+242 GIVNGCGGIHGRRLD
-257 LRTVDISGLGGGGHD
+257 LRTVEVSALGGGGHD

-287 HLAVAAL
+287 HEAVAVL
-294 AVEPVPGTAAGCLTW
+294 AVEAVPGTAANCLTR

-316 SVRGTSDRDDR
+316 SVRGTSDRDES
-327 RAGGLLLAQA
+327 RAGGLLLAQE
-337 PGARTALEAMVS
+337 PGARTAVEAMVR
-349 MADEEGLLMDR
+349 MADERDLLVGG

-370 QRSDDIVDVLVE
+370 QRSDDVVHVLVD
-382 ALEALGHDPT
+382 ALGALGHEPT

-407 MDTAVAAMVERGV
+407 LDTAVAAMVERGV

-469 GGTPA
+469 GGSPA

-516 RIATV
+516 RTATV
-521 DDPATDVYRTVTEA
+521 DDPTTDVYRTVTEA

-557 VQVALAVL
+557 IQVALAAL

-582 LSVQLRRYEYPCGH
+582 LSVQLRRYEYPCDH
-596 GPGFGDTDGCLVPV
+596 GPGFGDTDGCLLPV
-610 SDPQLLG
+610 SDPQPLD

>member
-1 MAVALVILLTAT
+1 ALSVAMVILLTAT
-13 ACTLDAPT
+13 ACTLDDPTPSTDNKAAQQAEATAPEPAASEPAPDAGT
-21 TQTQSPVTQPTEAT
+21 ATQPA
-35 STVPQSNSDAA
+35 
-46 TTTHP
+46 
-51 SEATPTA
+51 EATP
-58 PDTAASTSDAQ
+58 
-69 PSDTT
+69 
-74 PSDPGAAAS
+74 
-83 DPDTQ
+83 
-88 PPEATPSDP
+88 
-97 DVALSDPDTQPS
+97 
-109 EATSTVPASTVAKR
+109 TVPASTVAKR
-123 VDDGTGDG
+123 VDDGTDGGAGGDG
-131 AGDAGGGA
+131 SGS
-139 VGAEEDDRPLPRGT
+139 EDGRPLPDGT
-153 LTGDGHYTDPRG
+153 LTAGGHYADPRG
-165 ETYEE
+165 ETYEQ

-183 LGSFCEPT
+183 LESFCLPT
-191 QPPDSV
+191 PAPESDPV
-197 PIATEP
+197 ATEP
-203 GITADSLTIVHLNT
+203 GITADSLNVVHLHT

-222 ERIGFYT
+222 ERIGFSVPV
-229 RAGDIDEMVRSFV
+229 GDIDDMVRSFV
-242 GVVNGCGGIHGRLLD
+242 GIVNGCGGIHGRRLD
-257 LRTVDISGLGGGGHD
+257 LRTVEVSALGGGGHD

-287 HLAVAAL
+287 HEAVAVL
-294 AVEPVPGTAAGCLTW
+294 AVEAVPGTAANCLTR

-316 SVRGTSDRDDR
+316 SVRGTSDRDES
-327 RAGGLLLAQA
+327 RAGGLLLAQE
-337 PGARTALEAMVS
+337 PGARTAVEAMVR
-349 MADEEGLLMDR
+349 MADERDLLMGG

-370 QRSDDIVDVLVE
+370 QRSDDVVHVLVD
-382 ALEALGHDPT
+382 ALGALGHEPT

-407 MDTAVAAMVERGV
+407 LDTAVAAMVERGV

-469 GGTPA
+469 GGSPA

-516 RIATV
+516 RTATV
-521 DDPATDVYRTVTEA
+521 DDPTTDVYRTVTEA

-557 VQVALAVL
+557 IQVALAAL

-582 LSVQLRRYEYPCGH
+582 LSVQLRRYEYPCDH
-596 GPGFGDTDGCLVPV
+596 GPGFGDTDGCLLPV
-610 SDPQLLG
+610 SDPQPLD

>member
-1 MAVALVILLTAT
+1 MLRPRLPTLALSVAMVFLLTAT
-13 ACTLDAPT
+13 ACSLDDATPATDNKAAQQAEVTATAPT
-21 TQTQSPVTQPTEAT
+21 AS
-35 STVPQSNSDAA
+35 VPAPDAGA
-46 TTTHP
+46 AAEP
-51 SEATPTA
+51 SEAT
-58 PDTAASTSDAQ
+58 
-69 PSDTT
+69 TT
-74 PSDPGAAAS
+74 M
-83 DPDTQ
+83 
-88 PPEATPSDP
+88 
-97 DVALSDPDTQPS
+97 
-109 EATSTVPASTVAKR
+109 PASPVVKR
-123 VDDGTGDG
+123 VDDGTDGGAGGDG
-131 AGDAGGGA
+131 SGS
-139 VGAEEDDRPLPRGT
+139 EDDRPLPEGT
-153 LTGDGHYTDPRG
+153 LTARGQYADTRG
-165 ETYEE
+165 ETYEQ

-183 LGSFCEPT
+183 LESFCLPT
-191 QPPDSV
+191 PAPESDPV
-197 PIATEP
+197 ATQP
-203 GITADSLTIVHLNT
+203 GITADSLNIVHLHT

-222 ERIGFYT
+222 ERIGFSVPV
-229 RAGDIDEMVRSFV
+229 GDIDDMVRSFV
-242 GVVNGCGGIHGRLLD
+242 GIVNGCGGIHGRRLD
-257 LRTVDISGLGGGGHD
+257 LRTVEVSALGGGGHD

-287 HLAVAAL
+287 HEAVAVL
-294 AVEPVPGTAAGCLTW
+294 AVEAVPGTAANCLTL

-316 SVRGTSDRDDR
+316 SVRGTSDRDESR
-327 RAGGLLLAQA
+327 GGGLLLAQE
-337 PGARTALEAMVS
+337 PGARTAVESMVR
-349 MADEEGLLMDR
+349 MADERDLLVDG
-360 TIGLVVPDAP
+360 TIGLVLPDAP
-370 QRSDDIVDVLVE
+370 QRSDDVVDVLVD
-382 ALEALGHDPT
+382 ALEALGHEPT

-407 MDTAVAAMVERGV
+407 LDTAVAAMVERGV

-469 GGTPA
+469 GGSPA

-516 RIATV
+516 RTATV

-546 HDAGPDPTRLG
+546 YDAGPDPTRLG
-557 VQVALAVL
+557 IQVALAAL
-565 GSMDVSDM
+565 GPMDVSDM

-582 LSVQLRRYEYPCGH
+582 LSLQLRRYEYPCDH
-596 GPGFGDTDGCLVPV
+596 GPGFGDTDGCLLPV
-610 SDPQLLG
+610 SDPQPLD

>member
-1 MAVALVILLTAT
+1 MAVAVAVVILLTAT

-21 TQTQSPVTQPTEAT
+21 PTNATTTAPGSGNSGDDSSVPPQPEVTSTTLRSVNDGAVDTKPPEAT
-35 STVPQSNSDAA
+35 ST
-46 TTTHP
+46 
-51 SEATPTA
+51 E
-58 PDTAASTSDAQ
+58 
-69 PSDTT
+69 PSDT
-74 PSDPGAAAS
+74 DAS
-83 DPDTQ
+83 
-88 PPEATPSDP
+88 EGES
-97 DVALSDPDTQPS
+97 VVQPS
-109 EATSTVPASTVAKR
+109 EATSTVTTSTVAKR

-131 AGDAGGGA
+131 AAGDSRDGRPIPGGS
-139 VGAEEDDRPLPRGT
+139 
-153 LTGDGHYTDPRG
+153 LTEDGHYADPRG
-165 ETYEE
+165 DTYEE

-183 LGSFCEPT
+183 LESFCLPT
-191 QPPDSV
+191 PAPEAV
-197 PIATEP
+197 PVATQP
-203 GITADSLTIVHLNT
+203 GITADSLNIVHLHT

-222 ERIGFYT
+222 EKIGFSS
-229 RAGDIDEMVRSFV
+229 RVGDIDDMVRSFV
-242 GVVNGCGGIHGRLLD
+242 GIVNECGGIHGRRLD
-257 LRTVDISGLGGGGHD
+257 LRTVEVSALGGGGHD

-287 HLAVAAL
+287 HEAVAVL
-294 AVEPVPGTAAGCLTW
+294 AVEAVPGTAANCLTR

-327 RAGGLLLAQA
+327 RSGGLLLAQE
-337 PGARTALEAMVS
+337 PGARTAVEAMVH
-349 MADEEGLLMDR
+349 MADGRGLLVDG

-370 QRSDDIVDVLVE
+370 QRSDDVVDVLVH
-382 ALEALGHDPT
+382 ALESLGHEPT

-407 MDTAVAAMVERGV
+407 LDTAVAAMVERGV
-420 DVVFPLLNR
+420 DVVLPLLNR

-440 DQAMPR
+440 DQSMPR

-469 GGTPA
+469 GGSPA
-474 GAYYSGAWILDASA
+474 GEYYSGAWILDASA

-503 EMCNRSYAEAAQR
+503 EMCNRSYAAAAQHPT
-516 RIATV
+516 ATV
-521 DDPATDVYRTVTEA
+521 EDPTTDVYRTVTEA

-557 VQVALAVL
+557 IQVALAAL

-582 LSVQLRRYEYPCGH
+582 LSVQLRRYEYPCLH

-610 SDPQLLG
+610 SDPQPLD

>member
-21 TQTQSPVTQPTEAT
+21 AQTQSPVTQPTEAT
-35 STVPQSNSDAA
+35 PTVPQSNSDAA

-58 PDTAASTSDAQ
+58 TDTAASTSDTQ
-69 PSDTT
+69 PADTT
-74 PSDPGAAAS
+74 PSDPGTAAS
-83 DPDTQ
+83 
-88 PPEATPSDP
+88 
-97 DVALSDPDTQPS
+97 
-109 EATSTVPASTVAKR
+109 
-123 VDDGTGDG
+123 
-131 AGDAGGGA
+131 DAGGGA

-197 PIATEP
+197 PVATEP

-360 TIGLVVPDAP
+360 TVGLVVPDAP

-521 DDPATDVYRTVTEA
+521 DDPATDVYRTVTDA

-565 GSMDVSDM
+565 GPLDVSGM
-573 RPATSYDGH
+573 RPATSFDGN
-582 LSVQLRRYEYPCGH
+582 LSVQLRRYEYPCNH
-596 GPGFGDTDGCLVPV
+596 GPGFGDTDGCLLPV

>member
-1 MAVALVILLTAT
+1 MLRPRLPTLALSVAMVFLLTAT
-13 ACTLDAPT
+13 ACSLDDATPATDNKAAQQAEVTATAPT
-21 TQTQSPVTQPTEAT
+21 AS
-35 STVPQSNSDAA
+35 VPAPDAGA
-46 TTTHP
+46 AAEP
-51 SEATPTA
+51 SEAT
-58 PDTAASTSDAQ
+58 
-69 PSDTT
+69 TT
-74 PSDPGAAAS
+74 M
-83 DPDTQ
+83 
-88 PPEATPSDP
+88 
-97 DVALSDPDTQPS
+97 
-109 EATSTVPASTVAKR
+109 PASPVVKR
-123 VDDGTGDG
+123 VDDGTDGG
-131 AGDAGGGA
+131 AGGNGSGS
-139 VGAEEDDRPLPRGT
+139 EDDRPLPEGT
-153 LTGDGHYTDPRG
+153 LTDGGHYVDPRG
-165 ETYEE
+165 ETYEQ

-183 LGSFCEPT
+183 LESFCLPT
-191 QPPDSV
+191 PAPESDPV
-197 PIATEP
+197 ATQP
-203 GITADSLTIVHLNT
+203 GITADSVNIVHLHT

-222 ERIGFYT
+222 ERIGFSVPV
-229 RAGDIDEMVRSFV
+229 GDIDDMVRSFV
-242 GVVNGCGGIHGRLLD
+242 GIVNGCGGIHGRRLD
-257 LRTVDISGLGGGGHD
+257 LRTVEVSALGGGGHD

-287 HLAVAAL
+287 HEAVAVL
-294 AVEPVPGTAAGCLTW
+294 AVEAVPGTAANCLTR

-316 SVRGTSDRDDR
+316 SVRGTSDRDES
-327 RAGGLLLAQA
+327 RAGGLLLAQE
-337 PGARTALEAMVS
+337 PGARTAVESMVR
-349 MADEEGLLMDR
+349 MADERDLLVDG
-360 TIGLVVPDAP
+360 TIGLVLPDAP
-370 QRSDDIVDVLVE
+370 QRSDDVVDVLVD
-382 ALEALGHDPT
+382 ALEALGHEPT

-407 MDTAVAAMVERGV
+407 LDTAVAAMVERGV

-469 GGTPA
+469 GGSPA

-516 RIATV
+516 RTATV

-546 HDAGPDPTRLG
+546 YDAGPDPTRLG
-557 VQVALAVL
+557 IQVALAAL
-565 GSMDVSDM
+565 GPMDVSDM

-582 LSVQLRRYEYPCGH
+582 LSLQLRRYEYPCDH
-596 GPGFGDTDGCLVPV
+596 GPGFGDTDGCLLPV
-610 SDPQLLG
+610 SDPQPLD